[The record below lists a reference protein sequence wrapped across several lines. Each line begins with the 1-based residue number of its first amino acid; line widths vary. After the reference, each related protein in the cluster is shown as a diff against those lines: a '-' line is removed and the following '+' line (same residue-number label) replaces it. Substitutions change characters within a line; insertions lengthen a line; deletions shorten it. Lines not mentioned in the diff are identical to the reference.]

1 MQLALIFV
9 IFQRNLSYDFPKF
22 ARKQFHHKILF
33 CHVKL
38 PQRKLCTVNQFQC
51 RTNIQNRSTLSIPLL
66 FTDILVQH
74 VPLASQSLFPLR
86 KKIQVIKNRVVRFPT
101 RIDSPKLKYD
111 RWFVYF
117 SDGPRIHLSF
127 NLKNISKIISFISLS
142 FLNI

>member
-38 PQRKLCTVNQFQC
+38 PQRKLCTVTQFQC

-101 RIDSPKLKYD
+101 RIDLLKLKYD
-111 RWFVYF
+111 CWFMCSFRTAYGFIRVLILKIF
-117 SDGPRIHLSF
+117 LKFFLLFLSLF
-127 NLKNISKIISFISLS
+127 
-142 FLNI
+142 